1 MVQPDGARTGVTRGS
16 ISRCRKVRN
25 SGQPEERI
33 TAIPKDRESGQPEDR
48 PVGTAEGWEIRGN
61 SKIHRR

>member
-1 MVQPDGARTGVTRGS
+1 MAQPDGAGTGVTRGA
-16 ISRCRKVRN
+16 ISRGRKVRN

-33 TAIPKDRESGQPEDR
+33 TAIPKDRDAGQPEDR
-48 PVGTAEGWEIRGN
+48 PVGTAEGCEIRGN